1 MDYVLCSNCDF
12 TGLVSQEERKCP
24 DCDRKGTLRWTYSI
38 CCNAEIKKV
47 DSVCFC
53 SKCEMQIP

>member
-38 CCNAEIKKV
+38 CCNADIKKV
-47 DSVCFC
+47 DIVCV
-53 SKCEMQIP
+53 